1 MNEQTSAQAQTAIE
15 KIALQIET
23 LTVVEVCDLV
33 KMLEEK
39 FGVSAQAAA
48 VAAAPV
54 AAGDGGAAAAE
65 AKTEFDLM
73 LKSFK
78 DKIPA
83 IKVVRAITGLGLKE
97 AKEMVEKA
105 PVALKTA
112 ISKGECDDFIKQLE
126 EAGCEAEAK

>member
-1 MNEQTSAQAQTAIE
+1 MNNETSAQAQTAIE
-15 KIALQIET
+15 KIAEQIET

-33 KMLEEK
+33 KLLEDK

-54 AAGDGGAAAAE
+54 AAASGEAAVE
-65 AKTEFDLM
+65 EKTEFDLM

-78 DKIPA
+78 DKIPT
-83 IKVVRAITGLGLKE
+83 IKVVRTITGLGLKE

-105 PVALKTA
+105 PVALKTG
-112 ISKGECDDFIKQLE
+112 ISKEDCEKFVKELV